1 MGSNHVK
8 MNIATAADQDELV
21 RMLAMLRLRSD
32 LAASSRGITEHSV
45 LGFSE
50 GELESLPET
59 LIIHIVS
66 DYFIMR
72 KNGVKDNDIFKHLD
86 VQRHLEGHKKTN
98 AHSPSLS
105 AYIKQR
111 LHIEFPQLASLE
123 EKVIDM
129 ETLYA
134 VYWFTK
140 ASRSTKDWKKADV
153 FANKVISDIHQC
165 YQESKKESEESIET
179 PVQEENIPAKQ
190 THTVAISI
198 LVIAILSA
206 TTYWL
211 LYLNGLKFFN
221 P

>member
-1 MGSNHVK
+1 MGNNHIK
-8 MNIATAADQDELV
+8 MNIAIAADQAELV

-45 LGFSE
+45 LGFSAR
-50 GELESLPET
+50 ELEALPET

-72 KNGVKDNDIFKHLD
+72 KNGVKDDDIFKHLD
-86 VQRHLEGHKKTN
+86 VQRHLEGHKRTN

-111 LHIEFPQLASLE
+111 LRIEFPQLASLE

-140 ASRSTKDWKKADV
+140 ASRSPKDWEKADA
-153 FANKVISDIHQC
+153 FGNKVISDIHQR
-165 YQESKKESEESIET
+165 YQESEKEPEENIET
-179 PVQEENIPAKQ
+179 PVHEESSPKKQ

-198 LVIAILSA
+198 LVIAILCA
-206 TTYWL
+206 TAYWL

>member
-1 MGSNHVK
+1 MTLLQVLG
-8 MNIATAADQDELV
+8 ELQNT
-21 RMLAMLRLRSD
+21 LY
-32 LAASSRGITEHSV
+32 

-72 KNGVKDNDIFKHLD
+72 KNGVKDDDIFKHLD
-86 VQRHLEGHKKTN
+86 VQRHMEGHKKTN
-98 AHSPSLS
+98 AASPSLS
-105 AYIKQR
+105 TYIKQR
-111 LHIEFPQLASLE
+111 LRIEFPQLASLE

-129 ETLYA
+129 EVLYA

-140 ASRSTKDWKKADV
+140 ASRSAKDWKKADV
-153 FANKVISDIHQC
+153 FGNKVISDIHQR
-165 YQESKKESEESIET
+165 YHESKKEPEESSPT
-179 PVQEENIPAKQ
+179 KQ

-198 LVIAILSA
+198 LVIAILCA
-206 TTYWL
+206 TAYWL